1 MLTIRLSRIGK
12 RKQPTYR
19 VIISEKS
26 QDPYGHYLE
35 LLGNYNPR
43 TKALNV
49 KADRIKYWISKGA
62 QTSASINNLLINAKI
77 IEGKK
82 MKVVKISNDRKEKM
96 AKAKAE
102 EAKAKGSLTAKPAET
117 KTEPAAE
124 GSLTADAK
132 EPKAEAVP
140 EVQAEE
146 KKTEEAKV
154 ESPAEEKTEQ
164 AV

>member
-26 QDPYGHYLE
+26 KDPYGHYLE

-49 KADRIKYWISKGA
+49 KADRIKYWLSKGA
-62 QTSASINNLLINAKI
+62 QTSASVNNLLINAKV

-82 MKVVKISNDRKEKM
+82 MKVVRISNDRKEKM
-96 AKAKAE
+96 AKAKSEEKKETAPSTKAEAPQAEVVPEVKAE
-102 EAKAKGSLTAKPAET
+102 EA
-117 KTEPAAE
+117 
-124 GSLTADAK
+124 
-132 EPKAEAVP
+132 V
-140 EVQAEE
+140 
-146 KKTEEAKV
+146 
-154 ESPAEEKTEQ
+154 
-164 AV
+164 

>member
-26 QDPYGHYLE
+26 KDPYGHYLE

-62 QTSASINNLLINAKI
+62 QTSASVNNLLINAKI

-82 MKVVKISNDRKEKM
+82 IKVVKISDTRKEKI
-96 AKAKAE
+96 
-102 EAKAKGSLTAKPAET
+102 AKAKGEEKKEAAHVPK
-117 KTEPAAE
+117 AAE
-124 GSLTADAK
+124 L
-132 EPKAEAVP
+132 KAEAVP
-140 EVQAEE
+140 EIKAEE
-146 KKTEEAKV
+146 KKPEEAKV
-154 ESPAEEKTEQ
+154 ELSAEEK
-164 AV
+164 V